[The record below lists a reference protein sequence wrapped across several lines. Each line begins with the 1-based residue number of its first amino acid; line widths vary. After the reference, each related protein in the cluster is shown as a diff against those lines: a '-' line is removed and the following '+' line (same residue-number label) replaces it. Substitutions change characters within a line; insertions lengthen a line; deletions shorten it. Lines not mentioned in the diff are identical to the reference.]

1 MNGYESTFQQSYTQA
16 IADTVNAALA
26 TLGFADAGAEAAAP
40 AVPGPILPADPLPYD
55 VQPDPVGAGDRVIYG
70 GAILPFGLEPIDY
83 DTLLAM
89 SGELQFAAG
98 GPGGRLLNT
107 ELVPRDAIIVNALG
121 EIVDPAY
128 ATSPPFDV
136 VTSPPFDV
144 DVVTSPPFD
153 VVTSPPFPSLP
164 LPEDDPMSLIAGLT
178 KFAGSSLGQQL
189 GQALI
194 TRVTTSKGG
203 GMLPTIATMSRPFPG
218 GPLPALPGQGFT
230 TGPGFGTTATGRA
243 YTDKKF
249 RRRRTT
255 NPTNV
260 RALRRAL
267 RRVEGFVKLEKRV
280 DKIVRRI
287 SPRVAHRAAR
297 SGFVRSRRK

>member
-1 MNGYESTFQQSYTQA
+1 
-16 IADTVNAALA
+16 
-26 TLGFADAGAEAAAP
+26 
-40 AVPGPILPADPLPYD
+40 
-55 VQPDPVGAGDRVIYG
+55 
-70 GAILPFGLEPIDY
+70 
-83 DTLLAM
+83 
-89 SGELQFAAG
+89 
-98 GPGGRLLNT
+98 
-107 ELVPRDAIIVNALG
+107 
-121 EIVDPAY
+121 
-128 ATSPPFDV
+128 
-136 VTSPPFDV
+136 
-144 DVVTSPPFD
+144 
-153 VVTSPPFPSLP
+153 
-164 LPEDDPMSLIAGLT
+164 MSLIAGLT